1 MKYGL
6 SSVILWVLVHMCVCG
21 CALSIQS
28 LWCERLCAS
37 LLILWSGVSQC
48 SISRIRVFNV
58 RNFQEPGPWR
68 PQPGHCQQR
77 AAPDSASTGEQR
89 TTAPESH
96 ATFTLRPPSTAETR
110 QATEKLYQQSH
121 EGLEESQGCQ
131 LWELLEQSTNIFN
144 ARDEDCTRTSLV
156 HTRLTPEWAN
166 WAAAEQK
173 IQIMVGVMEPS
184 RSPYAAFAILV
195 KKKNG
200 SWCFCV
206 DYCHLN
212 KVINSLFTVTPHLL
226 VNEKTTFNNSL

>member
-1 MKYGL
+1 M
-6 SSVILWVLVHMCVCG
+6 
-21 CALSIQS
+21 
-28 LWCERLCAS
+28 
-37 LLILWSGVSQC
+37 
-48 SISRIRVFNV
+48 
-58 RNFQEPGPWR
+58 
-68 PQPGHCQQR
+68 
-77 AAPDSASTGEQR
+77 
-89 TTAPESH
+89 
-96 ATFTLRPPSTAETR
+96 
-110 QATEKLYQQSH
+110 
-121 EGLEESQGCQ
+121 
-131 LWELLEQSTNIFN
+131 
-144 ARDEDCTRTSLV
+144 
-156 HTRLTPEWAN
+156 TPEWAN